1 VIRRPE
7 IQKIVNGYDDLR
19 IAVLGSHSALEIM
32 DGAKDEGLN
41 TIVFC
46 QKGRETPY
54 QRFDRIA
61 DEIKILKKFSEMSST
76 KNQKMLRDTNT
87 IIIPHRSLTA
97 YLGYNVIENSLKVPI
112 FGNRALFQAEERNN
126 KKNQYYLLK
135 KAGIKYPKIFKN
147 PKDINKPAIVKVQE
161 KKRRL
166 ERAFFTVSSFS
177 DYKKKSESKI
187 KQGIISK
194 NDLKNAVIEQLVIG
208 TYFVQT
214 SQITESTVLAGIVI
228 GVLSSL
234 VLFITSFPDH
244 DADKAK
250 GRKTLVIS
258 LGMQKAC
265 SILWIFPGITYGIT
279 IIAVVFEIFPVFC
292 LIILSTVPLII
303 KSGQKLKQNYN
314 KLTNLI
320 PVMSSTLYF
329 SRITGVLLVV
339 GFLVNII

>member
-1 VIRRPE
+1 MISVWLRVIRVRFLLASIIAVSAGLAITWWNTSSITIFDAILTICGVLALHASVDLLNDYWDFKRGIDTTTHRTKMSGGSGVLPE
-7 IQKIVNGYDDLR
+7 GLLKPAQVYAAGIAFLIIGTAIGIYFVATDGIVIGIILAFAVISIYFYSTKIVDWGLAEVFVA
-19 IAVLGSHSALEIM
+19 IKGSM
-32 DGAKDEGLN
+32 
-41 TIVFC
+41 IV
-46 QKGRETPY
+46 
-54 QRFDRIA
+54 
-61 DEIKILKKFSEMSST
+61 M
-76 KNQKMLRDTNT
+76 
-87 IIIPHRSLTA
+87 
-97 YLGYNVIENSLKVPI
+97 
-112 FGNRALFQAEERNN
+112 
-126 KKNQYYLLK
+126 
-135 KAGIKYPKIFKN
+135 
-147 PKDINKPAIVKVQE
+147 
-161 KKRRL
+161 
-166 ERAFFTVSSFS
+166 
-177 DYKKKSESKI
+177 
-187 KQGIISK
+187 
-194 NDLKNAVIEQLVIG
+194 G

-214 SQITESTVLAGIVI
+214 SQITEQSVLAGIVI

-265 SILWIFPGITYGIT
+265 SILWIFPAITYGIT

-303 KSGQKLKQNYN
+303 KSGQKLKQNYD

-339 GFLVNII
+339 GFLVNIV

>member
-1 VIRRPE
+1 MISVWVRVIRVRFLLASIIAVSVGLAITWWHTGNISIFDAILTMCGVLALHASVDLLNDYWDFKRGIDTTTHRTKMSGGSGVLPE
-7 IQKIVNGYDDLR
+7 GLLKPAQVYAAGIAFLIIGTAIGIYFIATDGIVIGIILAFAVISIYFYSTKIVDWGLAEVFVA
-19 IAVLGSHSALEIM
+19 IKGSMI
-32 DGAKDEGLN
+32 
-41 TIVFC
+41 
-46 QKGRETPY
+46 
-54 QRFDRIA
+54 
-61 DEIKILKKFSEMSST
+61 
-76 KNQKMLRDTNT
+76 
-87 IIIPHRSLTA
+87 
-97 YLGYNVIENSLKVPI
+97 
-112 FGNRALFQAEERNN
+112 
-126 KKNQYYLLK
+126 
-135 KAGIKYPKIFKN
+135 
-147 PKDINKPAIVKVQE
+147 
-161 KKRRL
+161 
-166 ERAFFTVSSFS
+166 
-177 DYKKKSESKI
+177 
-187 KQGIISK
+187 
-194 NDLKNAVIEQLVIG
+194 VIG

-265 SILWIFPGITYGIT
+265 SILWIFPAITYGIT

-303 KSGQKLKQNYN
+303 KSGQKLKQNYD

-329 SRITGVLLVV
+329 SRITSALLVV
-339 GFLVNII
+339 GFLVSIV

>member
-1 VIRRPE
+1 MISFWLRVIRVRFLLASIIAVYVGLAITWWHTGNISIFDAILTICGVLALHASVDLLNDYWDFKRGIDTTTHRTKMSGGSGVLPE
-7 IQKIVNGYDDLR
+7 GLLKPAQVYAAGIAFLIIGTAIGIYFVATGGIVIGIILAFAVISIYFYSTKIVDWGLAEVFVA
-19 IAVLGSHSALEIM
+19 IKGSM
-32 DGAKDEGLN
+32 
-41 TIVFC
+41 IV
-46 QKGRETPY
+46 
-54 QRFDRIA
+54 
-61 DEIKILKKFSEMSST
+61 M
-76 KNQKMLRDTNT
+76 
-87 IIIPHRSLTA
+87 
-97 YLGYNVIENSLKVPI
+97 
-112 FGNRALFQAEERNN
+112 
-126 KKNQYYLLK
+126 
-135 KAGIKYPKIFKN
+135 
-147 PKDINKPAIVKVQE
+147 
-161 KKRRL
+161 
-166 ERAFFTVSSFS
+166 
-177 DYKKKSESKI
+177 
-187 KQGIISK
+187 
-194 NDLKNAVIEQLVIG
+194 G

-265 SILWIFPGITYGIT
+265 SILWIFPAITYGIT

-303 KSGQKLKQNYN
+303 KSGYRLKQNYD

-329 SRITGVLLVV
+329 SRITGALLVV
-339 GFLVNII
+339 GFLVNIV

>member
-1 VIRRPE
+1 MISVWVRVIRVRFLLASIIAVSVGLAITWWHTGNISIFDAILTMCGVLALHASVDLLNDYWDFKRGIDTTTHRTKMSGGSGVLPE
-7 IQKIVNGYDDLR
+7 GLLKPAQVYAAGIAFLIIGTAIGIYFIATDGIVIGIILAFAVISIYFYSTKIVDWGLAEVFVA
-19 IAVLGSHSALEIM
+19 IKGSMI
-32 DGAKDEGLN
+32 
-41 TIVFC
+41 
-46 QKGRETPY
+46 
-54 QRFDRIA
+54 
-61 DEIKILKKFSEMSST
+61 
-76 KNQKMLRDTNT
+76 
-87 IIIPHRSLTA
+87 
-97 YLGYNVIENSLKVPI
+97 
-112 FGNRALFQAEERNN
+112 
-126 KKNQYYLLK
+126 
-135 KAGIKYPKIFKN
+135 
-147 PKDINKPAIVKVQE
+147 
-161 KKRRL
+161 
-166 ERAFFTVSSFS
+166 
-177 DYKKKSESKI
+177 
-187 KQGIISK
+187 
-194 NDLKNAVIEQLVIG
+194 VIG

-265 SILWIFPGITYGIT
+265 SILWIFPAITYGIT

-303 KSGQKLKQNYN
+303 KSGYRLKQNYD

-329 SRITGVLLVV
+329 SRITGALLVV
-339 GFLVNII
+339 GFLVNIV